1 MPKTKTNKTAKKRMK
16 ITKSGKILTKQI
28 RTGHLKS
35 KWSTNKRFR
44 KNTGAEVS
52 SVGYKKILKSLLKKS
67 GKGIKI

>member
-1 MPKTKTNKTAKKRMK
+1 MPKIKTKRTAVKRMK
-16 ITKSGKILTKQI
+16 ITKGGKILTKQV

-44 KNTGAEVS
+44 KNTGAQVFTT
-52 SVGYKKILKSLLKKS
+52 GYKRILKSLLGKS